1 MDVLLRV
8 IRRIVLHD
16 PIDRRNIQPSGR
28 HVCAEQDGLLL
39 LAKLEE
45 GGRSLLL
52 LVLAMDVH
60 HGDVDV
66 VQQLRVELHRVARGE
81 KDLIEGESV

>member
-1 MDVLLRV
+1 
-8 IRRIVLHD
+8 
-16 PIDRRNIQPSGR
+16 
-28 HVCAEQDGLLL
+28 
-39 LAKLEE
+39 
-45 GGRSLLL
+45 
-52 LVLAMDVH
+52 VLAMDVH